1 MNIFKFEFKRLLKSC
16 IIWSLVCGALI
27 TLFMSLFPTME
38 DMGMQQIVNNKIGGM
53 PVEILKAFNINSSM
67 DFTDIFNYL
76 GYAIQYIAMASA
88 VYGAI
93 LGVNSLIREESQ
105 GTIEF
110 LYSKPINRLKIVTS
124 KLCAIVAIFYVYILI
139 IGAITMGVC
148 YMVKPEEVEV
158 MNLIMNIKVVFIGIL
173 LLGLI
178 FISLGTLISSIVK
191 SDKGA
196 IPISIGIFF
205 VSYFLGIIGKLK
217 DSFNWLKY
225 FSPFDYYAPSEIL
238 KDGFEVK
245 FIIIGICVIII
256 SIISSY
262 FIYGKKDMNI

>member
-38 DMGMQQIVNNKIGGM
+38 DMGMKQIVNDKMGGM
-53 PVEILKAFNINSSM
+53 PVEILKAINIDSSM

-124 KLCAIVAIFYVYILI
+124 KLWAIVAIFYVYI
-139 IGAITMGVC
+139 
-148 YMVKPEEVEV
+148 
-158 MNLIMNIKVVFIGIL
+158 
-173 LLGLI
+173 
-178 FISLGTLISSIVK
+178 
-191 SDKGA
+191 
-196 IPISIGIFF
+196 
-205 VSYFLGIIGKLK
+205 
-217 DSFNWLKY
+217 
-225 FSPFDYYAPSEIL
+225 
-238 KDGFEVK
+238 
-245 FIIIGICVIII
+245 
-256 SIISSY
+256 
-262 FIYGKKDMNI
+262 

>member
-16 IIWSLVCGALI
+16 IIWSLVCVALI

-38 DMGMQQIVNNKIGGM
+38 DMGMQQIVNNKMGSM
-53 PVEILKAFNINSSM
+53 PVEILKAFNIDSSM

-139 IGAITMGVC
+139 IGTITMGVC
-148 YMVKPEEVEV
+148 YMVKPEDVEV
-158 MNLIMNIKVVFIGIL
+158 MNLIMNIKVVFIGI
-173 LLGLI
+173 
-178 FISLGTLISSIVK
+178 FK
-191 SDKGA
+191 MY
-196 IPISIGIFF
+196 PI
-205 VSYFLGIIGKLK
+205 
-217 DSFNWLKY
+217 
-225 FSPFDYYAPSEIL
+225 E
-238 KDGFEVK
+238 
-245 FIIIGICVIII
+245 
-256 SIISSY
+256 
-262 FIYGKKDMNI
+262 